1 VYLQGLTVRGQAAE
15 LLIEVLVEAAPVEP
29 EPVEPEPV
37 EPEPVEP
44 VEPTTPTT
52 PDDDN
57 VTIDAD
63 VLEEITSSLNET
75 KTEMAL
81 TITPSSSSMTLSF
94 DLSTFLPETVSS
106 SFDDGTWTVSL
117 DDGGSKIA
125 RYNSAT
131 SKVDIDYV
139 AVKQEDL
146 TSLSFSILAS
156 SGDSLQ
162 IMVVTLDFNQDESD
176 DEDAVVEADS
186 EMSSAGGG
194 SNEEGNSTATEWT
207 ASANSNGEVT
217 IEFDRAIVPIN
228 PGSVSNS
235 TLKLSLG
242 DSSSSESAGE
252 S

>member
-1 VYLQGLTVRGQAAE
+1 
-15 LLIEVLVEAAPVEP
+15 
-29 EPVEPEPV
+29 
-37 EPEPVEP
+37 
-44 VEPTTPTT
+44 
-52 PDDDN
+52 
-57 VTIDAD
+57 
-63 VLEEITSSLNET
+63 
-75 KTEMAL
+75 MAL